1 MRVLEVFGLRRQTWL
16 LALTVTISVGGCYGA
31 HPSVL
36 KVQVTSS
43 YQDDVILVMQN
54 GLTAP
59 GSTYV
64 YLVRPSPVAK
74 QGGPLLG
81 SSRGQVRLLDSDCR
95 LLDELELSAGAYDV
109 QVQLDGSATASPL
122 DRYPEP
128 GPALEPLPQAC
139 GVSSNPEPTG

>member
-1 MRVLEVFGLRRQTWL
+1 MFGLRRQTWL
-16 LALTVTISVGGCYGA
+16 LALTATISVGGCYGA
-31 HPSVL
+31 HPLVL
-36 KVQVTSS
+36 EVEVTSG

-74 QGGPLLG
+74 QGRPLLG
-81 SSRGQVRLLDSDCR
+81 SSRGQIRLFDTDCH
-95 LLDELELSAGAYDV
+95 LLDELELTAGVYDV
-109 QVQLDGSATASPL
+109 QVRIDGSATASPL
-122 DRYPEP
+122 SRHPEP
-128 GPALEPLPQAC
+128 GPALEPLPEAC